1 MICYDLRFPV
11 WARNGI
17 NKDTEQV
24 DYDILMYVAN
34 WPIARSHHW
43 RTLSE
48 GRAIENQA
56 YVVAVNRV
64 GTDANGYEYRGD
76 TSVIDFG
83 GDILLRRSFT
93 EGVDT
98 TILSRVKLTNYRKKF
113 GFLADQDRFEINLVD

>member
-1 MICYDLRFPV
+1 MNV
-11 WARNGI
+11 
-17 NKDTEQV
+17 DTEEV

-43 RTLSE
+43 RILLE
-48 GRAIENQA
+48 ARAIENQA

-83 GDILLRRSFT
+83 GKILLRRSFT

-98 TILSRVKLTNYRKKF
+98 TIVLREKLTNYRKKF
-113 GFLADQDRFEINLVD
+113 GFLADQDSFEIKLIDKYVKIQ